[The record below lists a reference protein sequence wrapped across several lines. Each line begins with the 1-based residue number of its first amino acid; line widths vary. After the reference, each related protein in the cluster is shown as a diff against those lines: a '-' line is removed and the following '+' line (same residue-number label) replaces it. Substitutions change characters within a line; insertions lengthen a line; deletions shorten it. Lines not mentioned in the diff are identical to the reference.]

1 MTRAAPYGS
10 AHGCVCCA
18 QPVVMFA
25 AKRYTPSSMDIKVQ
39 TTRRAVRMAIGQ
51 AIAQAKDGVKLLLEF
66 VKSDGFRQAG
76 DSNQADPEP
85 TRGEEDR
92 D

>member
-1 MTRAAPYGS
+1 MNTNICS
-10 AHGCVCCA
+10 
-18 QPVVMFA
+18 
-25 AKRYTPSSMDIKVQ
+25 K
-39 TTRRAVRMAIGQ
+39 RRAIQMAIGQ
-51 AIAQAKDGVKLLLEF
+51 AIAQAKDGVKLLLKF
-66 VKSDGFRQAG
+66 VKSDGFREAG